1 MLDDMLAETPE
12 RLSSGATDVITP
24 KAANGTKDAAAE
36 RAASERWA
44 TTISMSPRF
53 HFELTGPDDLA
64 GSLQSDSEGPHLLL

>member
-24 KAANGTKDAAAE
+24 KAANGTKEAAAE

-44 TTISMSPRF
+44 ELLQPSACSPDSIS
-53 HFELTGPDDLA
+53 L
-64 GSLQSDSEGPHLLL
+64 SDWDSAVDTEGPLLLH

>member
-24 KAANGTKDAAAE
+24 KAANGTRDAAAE

-44 TTISMSPRF
+44 
-53 HFELTGPDDLA
+53 ELQPSTCLPDPTLTHSEDHA
-64 GSLQSDSEGPHLLL
+64 GTLPSDWHSEMRE